1 MLADVLNSIDSF
13 LWGTPFTVFVLFVGA
28 YFFIGSKFFTL
39 GHFSHIMKHTMGGM
53 VGKEAN
59 TKKEGQVSPFEAAC
73 IAVGGSVGCGNIA
86 GVATA
91 IAVGGP
97 GSVFWLWVWAFF
109 GMMVK
114 CVETTLGCYYR
125 SKDEKGEY
133 FGGATY
139 FMEKGIM
146 KEMGHKYGGAL
157 AIAFGIGFVAQ
168 FLGGSQAYTIS
179 EVLNMSF
186 GVDMIGVTLAY
197 SVILFYLIWKG
208 TPRIAK
214 FASKAVPVMCLLF
227 ILGGLGLIIVNYRNV
242 PHVLG
247 MIFTDAFTGTSAV
260 GGFAGA
266 GVQIAISKG
275 LSRSINSNEA
285 GQGSSPLIH
294 GSANTI
300 HPMRQGLWGS
310 FEVFVDTL
318 IVCSVTALAVLVT
331 NEWQT
336 GIAGASLTIMA
347 YESVYG
353 QVGVIFIG
361 VMAFLFGITTTT
373 GWFTYYCAIINHALR
388 YKPVLRDRI
397 ITIFKFVFPLPNII
411 IVSSIVL
418 TGNGPDLF
426 WTTVDIT
433 LVIPVFT
440 NLLAIF
446 ILRKKFWT
454 IMKDYKARYM
464 GIGEVDPNFYVFYED
479 DPEIAKE
486 AELIRERVRVAKE
499 NAYSLKA

>member
-1 MLADVLNSIDSF
+1 MIADVLNSIDSF
-13 LWGTPFTVFVLFVGA
+13 LWGTPFTLFVLLIGA
-28 YFFIGSKFFTL
+28 YFTIGSKFFTI
-39 GHFSHIMKHTMGGM
+39 GHFGHIMKHTMGSM
-53 VGKEAN
+53 VSKEAN
-59 TKKEGQVSPFEAAC
+59 TKQEGKISPFEAVC
-73 IAVGGSVGCGNIA
+73 IAIGGSVGCGNIA

-97 GSVFWLWVWAFF
+97 GSVFWLWIWAFF

-133 FGGATY
+133 FGGSTY

-146 KEMGHKYGGAL
+146 KEMGLKVGGPL
-157 AIAFGIGFVAQ
+157 AVAFGIGFVAQ

-179 EVLNMSF
+179 EVLNKSF
-186 GVDMIGVTLAY
+186 GFNMIGVTLAY

-208 TPRIAK
+208 TPRIAS
-214 FASKAVPVMCLLF
+214 FASKAVPVMCVLF
-227 ILGGLGLIIVNYRNV
+227 ILGGLGLIFVNIQNV

-247 MIFTDAFTGTSAV
+247 MIFTDAFTGTAAV

-266 GVQIAISKG
+266 GVQVAISKG
-275 LSRSINSNEA
+275 ISRSINSNEA

-294 GSANTI
+294 GSADTI

-331 NEWQT
+331 GEWET
-336 GIAGASLTIMA
+336 GIAGASLTIAA
-347 YESVYG
+347 YQSVYG
-353 QVGVIFIG
+353 QAGVAFIG

-373 GWFTYYCAIINHALR
+373 GWFTYYCAVINHALR
-388 YKPVLRDRI
+388 YKPVLRDKI
-397 ITIFKFVFPLPNII
+397 ITAFKFVFPLPNII
-411 IVSSIVL
+411 IVSMIVL

-426 WTTVDIT
+426 WTIVDIT
-433 LVIPVFT
+433 LVAPVFT

-446 ILRKKFWT
+446 ILRKKFWA
-454 IMKDYKARYM
+454 IMNDYKARYM
-464 GIGEVDPNFYVFYED
+464 NIGAVDPNFYVFYED
-479 DPEIAKE
+479 DPKIAKE
-486 AELIRERVRVAKE
+486 AEIIREKVRLAKE
-499 NAYSLKA
+499 TAYNFKA